1 MASLFSKAKSI
12 LLGPDYD
19 DEEYLEEEFD
29 EEQAAEPH
37 KEAPTARATNKRGM
51 PSKVVNIHQ
60 VAKMEVV
67 RAYPEV
73 IGDAFSICEY
83 VKDNKICVVNLEG
96 VENKEAQRIADFLG
110 GAAFA
115 LNGDIQRISK
125 TVFIIAPTSVEI
137 TGQLRDEL
145 KENGF
150 NFPWLN
156 SGLR

>member
-1 MASLFSKAKSI
+1 MSSLLSKAKSI
-12 LLGPDYD
+12 LLGPD
-19 DEEYLEEEFD
+19 FD
-29 EEQAAEPH
+29 EEDLYEEELEDDTAV
-37 KEAPTARATNKRGM
+37 EAYKDATKTTTSKRGM

-73 IGDAFSICEY
+73 IGDAFGICEY
-83 VKDNKICVVNLEG
+83 VKNNKICVVNLEG

-137 TGQLRDEL
+137 TGQLKDEL

-150 NFPWLN
+150 NFPWLS
-156 SGLR
+156 SGMR